1 MCFDPFIAEHQ
12 LKNLFGSDGKMK
24 KQDGKW
30 KVFLLADLAAHQ
42 KIEWDLNTN
51 TKTHSYNIFW
61 VLKYLFFFKF
71 IGMCQN

>member
-1 MCFDPFIAEHQ
+1 MCFDPFIAKHQ
-12 LKNLFGSDGKMK
+12 LENLLVFDCKMG

-51 TKTHSYNIFW
+51 TKTHSYNNFW
-61 VLKYLFFFKF
+61 VLKFLIFFKF

>member
-1 MCFDPFIAEHQ
+1 M
-12 LKNLFGSDGKMK
+12 G

-51 TKTHSYNIFW
+51 TKTHSHNIFW
-61 VLKYLFFFKF
+61 FLNPKNLQLA
-71 IGMCQN
+71 ILRLAI

>member
-1 MCFDPFIAEHQ
+1 M
-12 LKNLFGSDGKMK
+12 G

-51 TKTHSYNIFW
+51 TKTHSHNIFGF
-61 VLKYLFFFKF
+61 L
-71 IGMCQN
+71 NP